1 MVGQQQVRLGDASS
15 EEPVPA
21 LLPQDTFVCL
31 HASMHTELADQHDK
45 LHLLRFAYIILILEH
60 RQGKATNQE
69 QMRLHWQHR
78 GNRPSSDVASGFSC
92 LKKGV
97 DTVLLCLQ
105 QYHPSRST
113 LL

>member
-1 MVGQQQVRLGDASS
+1 MVGQQQVRHGDASS
-15 EEPVPA
+15 EEPVAA

-45 LHLLRFAYIILILEH
+45 LHLLRFPYIILILKH

-69 QMRLHWQHR
+69 QMRLHRQHR
-78 GNRPSSDVASGFSC
+78 GNRPSSDGAAGFGC
-92 LKKGV
+92 LKKEV
-97 DTVLLCLQ
+97 DIVLLCFQ